1 MTKKLSENCELGPD
15 KKSNEEVLKKHHP
28 PPGFAG
34 STKIESTPIYRK
46 YGAEKVIQGFN
57 NSFIILGRD
66 RVGVFEGKGFDPH
79 PRCGSVDIVAGLS
92 SANKICL
99 KDQQQYSPNLA
110 KDASRLYISQR
121 SDVDNY
127 FGLAKGSVV
136 STVDNK
142 SCAVLKSDHTRI
154 VGKEHVKIVAGKM
167 KLKAKD
173 GELNALG
180 GKNQLK
186 GGIDLIGGNF
196 TDGDALQPLVKGKN
210 LIKLLQNLI
219 THITALNSRILE
231 NQMMVTRIGNY
242 LITHVHGPVG
252 TPSPSLL
259 ALVTPETIASYSKI
273 GHCSAVEFN
282 LQKIANTTYLNPTHE
297 LFINSS
303 LVKTT

>member
-1 MTKKLSENCELGPD
+1 MTKKLSGNCELGPD
-15 KKSNEEVLKKHHP
+15 KKFNEEVLKKHHP

-46 YGAEKVIQGFN
+46 YGSEKVIQGFN
-57 NSFIILGRD
+57 NSFIVLGRD
-66 RVGVFEGKGFDPH
+66 RVGVFEGKGFEPH
-79 PRCGSVDIVAGLS
+79 PKCGSVDIVAGLS
-92 SANKICL
+92 SASKICL
-99 KDQQQYSPNLA
+99 KDKGQYSPNLA

-173 GELNALG
+173 GERNALG
-180 GKNQLK
+180 GKNELK

-210 LIKLLQNLI
+210 LKKFLEDLI
-219 THITALNSRILE
+219 TQITNINSRVLE
-231 NQMMVTRIGNY
+231 NQMMITRIGNY
-242 LITHVHGPVG
+242 LVSHVHGPAG
-252 TPSPSLL
+252 TPSPQLI
-259 ALVTPETIASYSKI
+259 ALVTPETIDSYSKI
-273 GHCSAVEFN
+273 GTCSAIEFN
-282 LQKIANTTYLNPTHE
+282 MQKKRLVTYLNPTHD
-297 LFINSS
+297 LYINSS